1 MAGVIDFVRF
11 KYANTPR
18 HTSLMDTLRSLA
30 ARYTVFA
37 LGQIGENEEF
47 QEFLDEGGDFVDFW
61 RIVWKSNNLYIQRC

>member
-1 MAGVIDFVRF
+1 
-11 KYANTPR
+11 
-18 HTSLMDTLRSLA
+18 MDTLRSLA